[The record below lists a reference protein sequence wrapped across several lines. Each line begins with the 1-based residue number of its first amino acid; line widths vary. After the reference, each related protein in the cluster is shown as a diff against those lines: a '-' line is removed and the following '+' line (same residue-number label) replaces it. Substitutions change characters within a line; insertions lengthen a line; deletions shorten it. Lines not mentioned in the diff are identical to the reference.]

1 MDDGAMART
10 AATAT
15 PPSLS
20 GPMGFLLRRFS
31 SHFANVSIPFDV
43 KLPDGTIINFGKGTP
58 AFHVTANNK
67 AGLRALA
74 SLDEGKFGDAYVNG
88 DIDMEGDLLAPFA
101 MRNTMKDNH
110 FITWAWRFIQPLV
123 FGQVHTNKKAISAHY
138 DLDPGLF
145 ESFLDPITPCYTQG
159 VYINDNE
166 TLDVATT
173 RKFAW
178 CFEKLGLKAGDRILE
193 IGPGW
198 GAWFEYASKRG
209 VKCTGITISKV
220 SKEYLDAKAKRLGYD
235 WEILMSDLLEYTTDK
250 PYDAIVIMGV
260 IEHLPNY
267 LAVAQKFKTLV
278 KPGGKIFLDG
288 SATVTKYELSSFMV
302 KYIYAGNHSFLDLGD
317 FISQISKTSLR
328 ATEIW
333 DDRHSYFLTFRQ
345 WARNLD
351 ANRAT
356 VVQKYGDFNFRRF
369 RLYLWGA
376 AWEFWGRSLDCY
388 RLILES
394 PADIDPRAPL

>member
-1 MDDGAMART
+1 MNEISSIQTKPRSSET
-10 AATAT
+10 
-15 PPSLS
+15 SIS
-20 GPMGFLLRRFS
+20 GPMRFLLRRFTG
-31 SHFANVSIPFDV
+31 HFANVSVPFDL
-43 KLPDGTIINFGKGTP
+43 KLPDGSIVNFGKGAP
-58 AFHVTANNK
+58 KFHIHAKTRSA
-67 AGLRALA
+67 LRALA
-74 SLDEGKFGDAYVNG
+74 SLDEGKFGDAYVQG
-88 DIDMEGDLLAPFA
+88 ELDMEGDMLAPFA
-101 MRNTMKDNH
+101 LRGTMKDMH
-110 FITWAWRFIQPLV
+110 FVAWAWRFIQPLV

-145 ESFLDPITPCYTQG
+145 LNFLDPITPCYTQG
-159 VYINDNE
+159 VYANDHE
-166 TLDVATT
+166 TLDVATL
-173 RKFAW
+173 RKFDY

-220 SKEYLDAKAKRLGYD
+220 SKEYLDGRAKLLGYD
-235 WEILMSDLLEYTTDK
+235 WEILMSDLLEYQTDK

-267 LAVAQKFKTLV
+267 LAVAQKFRTLV
-278 KPGGKIFLDG
+278 KRGGKIFLDG

-317 FISQISKTSLR
+317 FVSKVSKTPLR
-328 ATEIW
+328 ITELF
-333 DDRHSYFLTFRQ
+333 DDRHSYFLTFQQ

-356 VVQKYGDFNFRRF
+356 VIEKYGDFNYRRF

-376 AWEFWGRSLDCY
+376 AYEFLSRSLDCY

-394 PADIDPRAPL
+394 PVEDY

>member
-1 MDDGAMART
+1 MRFM
-10 AATAT
+10 
-15 PPSLS
+15 LK
-20 GPMGFLLRRFS
+20 RFS
-31 SHFANVSIPFDV
+31 SHFADMPIAFDLT
-43 KLPDGTIINFGKGTP
+43 LPDGSVLNLGKGAP
-58 AFHVTANNK
+58 AFHVHAKNQAALK
-67 AGLRALA
+67 ALA

-88 DIDMEGDLLAPFA
+88 DIDLEGDLLAPFA
-101 MRNTMKDNH
+101 LRGTMKDNH
-110 FITWAWRFIQPLV
+110 FITWAWRFIQPLL

-159 VYINDNE
+159 VYLNDNE
-166 TLDVATT
+166 SLDVATV

-220 SKEYLDAKAKRLGYD
+220 SKEYLDAKAKKLGFD
-235 WEILMSDLLEYTTDK
+235 WEILMSDLLEYTTDR

-267 LAVAQKFKTLV
+267 LAVAQKFRSLV

-317 FISQISKTSLR
+317 FITQVSKTPLR
-328 ATEIW
+328 VTELW

-356 VVQKYGDFNFRRF
+356 IVEKYGDFNFRRF

-388 RLILES
+388 RMILES
-394 PADIDPRAPL
+394 PKDVDPRAPL

>member
-1 MDDGAMART
+1 MNEMTSVRT
-10 AATAT
+10 PAVD
-15 PPSLS
+15 PSKSIS
-20 GPMGFLLRRFS
+20 GPMRYLLRRFTG
-31 SHFANVSIPFDV
+31 HFANVSVPFDL
-43 KLPDGTIINFGKGTP
+43 KLPDGSVVNFGKGTP
-58 AFHVTANNK
+58 KFHIHAKTKGA
-67 AGLRALA
+67 LRALA
-74 SLDEGKFGDAYVNG
+74 SLDEGKFGDAYVQG
-88 DIDMEGDLLAPFA
+88 DIDMDGDMLAPFA
-101 MRNTMKDNH
+101 LRGTMKDMH
-110 FITWAWRFIQPLV
+110 FVAWAWRFIQPLV

-145 ESFLDPITPCYTQG
+145 LNFLDPITPCYTQG
-159 VYINDNE
+159 VYQNDHE
-166 TLDVATT
+166 TLDVATL
-173 RKFAW
+173 RKFEY
-178 CFEKLGLKAGDRILE
+178 CFQKLGLKAGDRILE

-220 SKEYLDAKAKRLGYD
+220 SKEYLDGRAKLLGYD
-235 WEILMSDLLEYTTDK
+235 WEILMSDLLEYQTDK

-267 LAVAQKFKTLV
+267 LAVAQKFRTLV
-278 KPGGKIFLDG
+278 KRGGKIFLDG

-317 FISQISKTSLR
+317 FVTKVNKSPLR
-328 ATEIW
+328 ITELF
-333 DDRHSYFLTFRQ
+333 DDRHSYFLTFQQ
-345 WARNLD
+345 WAKNLD

-356 VVQKYGDFNFRRF
+356 VIEKYGDFNYRRF

-376 AWEFWGRSLDCY
+376 AYEFLSRSLDCY

-394 PADIDPRAPL
+394 PVEDY

>member
-1 MDDGAMART
+1 MAQQQ
-10 AATAT
+10 AAAPGDQIGGT
-15 PPSLS
+15 
-20 GPMGFLLRRFS
+20 MRFMLRRFS
-31 SHFANVSIPFDV
+31 SHFENVAIPFDLR
-43 KLPDGTIINFGKGTP
+43 LPDGSLVKFGKG
-58 AFHVTANNK
+58 AAKFHIHAKTK
-67 AGLRALA
+67 AALRALA
-74 SLDEGKFGDAYVNG
+74 SLDEGKFGDAYVHG
-88 DIDMEGDLLAPFA
+88 EIDMEGDLLAPFA
-101 MRNTMKDNH
+101 LRSTMSDNH
-110 FITWAWRFIQPLV
+110 FITWAWRFIQPML
-123 FGQVHTNKKAISAHY
+123 FGQVKTNKKAISAHY

-145 ESFLDPITPCYTQG
+145 LSFLDPITPCYTQG
-159 VYINDNE
+159 VYEHDDE

-178 CFEKLGLKAGDRILE
+178 CFEKLGLKAGDHILE

-220 SKEYLDAKAKRLGYD
+220 SKEFLDAKAKKLGFD
-235 WEILMSDLLEYTTDK
+235 WEILMSDLLEYQTDRK
-250 PYDAIVIMGV
+250 YDAIVIMGV

-267 LAVAQKFKTLV
+267 QAVAEKFRSLV
-278 KPGGKIFLDG
+278 KRGGKIFLDG

-317 FISQISKTSLR
+317 FVTQVSKTPLR
-328 ATEIW
+328 VTELW

-356 VVQKYGDFNFRRF
+356 VVQQYGDFNFRRF

-388 RLILES
+388 RMILES
-394 PADIDPRAPL
+394 PEDVDPLPKS